1 MCRPGCD
8 GLRRSQASYGTLSL
22 LLLINPLVV
31 VRQVDIQDVAV
42 LNTEHNPPQ
51 ARYPHRLLAFG
62 GALQR
67 TQPVERFGLFTERIR
82 SVEGQKDVSYAVDVR
97 RVQLARV
104 AAHEEPP
111 QAAVP
116 DTAYRH
122 LDQCIA

>member
-1 MCRPGCD
+1 M
-8 GLRRSQASYGTLSL
+8 
-22 LLLINPLVV
+22 V

-51 ARYPHRLLAFG
+51 ARYPHRPLAFAD
-62 GALQR
+62 ALQR
-67 TQPVERFGLFTERIR
+67 MQPVERFGQFTERIR
-82 SVEGQKDVSYAVDVR
+82 SVEGQQDVSDALDVC